1 MTKTIQIGLRL
12 DKELLDKITKLSDHE
27 GIDRMAWIR
36 RALANFVSDEE
47 DGMSD
52 AAIEDYINLR
62 IDESELKDYTGFKK
76 IPSDLKEARKKFLDN
91 VVGNKNDK
99 K

>member
-1 MTKTIQIGLRL
+1 L
-12 DKELLDKITKLSDHE
+12 DKELLDKISKLSEHE

-36 RALANFVSDEE
+36 RALANFVNDEE

-62 IDESELKDYTGFKK
+62 IDEKEMKDYTGFKK
-76 IPSDLKEARKKFLDN
+76 IPEDIREARKKVLSKI
-91 VVGNKNDK
+91 VGEK